1 MRVMKGLLVFI
12 FSIFMPLNCS
22 RANLGDNPEKVEDS
36 YGSIAEHRLRDDGTV
51 SVLYH
56 KDRYLYLV
64 LFADGHSIS
73 ETYFHT
79 NGSDLSKKEI
89 SRFLKANGF
98 GTTPPPTNAG
108 KEWNFRR
115 NDGKVEAIYGTV
127 RDKPALTVRV
137 LHWKS

>member
-1 MRVMKGLLVFI
+1 MKGLLIFI
-12 FSIFMPLNCS
+12 FSIFTALNCS
-22 RANLGDNPEKVEDS
+22 WANLGDNYEKVEDS
-36 YGSIAEHRLRDDGTV
+36 YGSIAERRLRDDGTV
-51 SVLYH
+51 SILYH

-64 LFADGHSIS
+64 LFGDGHSIS

-98 GTTPPPTNAG
+98 GNTPPPTNAG
-108 KEWNFRR
+108 KEWHLRR

-127 RDKPALTVRV
+127 RDRPALTVRV
-137 LHWKS
+137 LHWQT